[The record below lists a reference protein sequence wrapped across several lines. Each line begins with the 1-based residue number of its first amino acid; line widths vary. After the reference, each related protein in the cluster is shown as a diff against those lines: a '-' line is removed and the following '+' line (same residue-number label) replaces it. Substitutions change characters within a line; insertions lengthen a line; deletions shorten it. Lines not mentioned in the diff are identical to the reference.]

1 MYQRGSETS
10 KILEDL
16 MNIINWS
23 CKLKINSNLIKDEF
37 LTEDDKNFASYV
49 TQYDHGKLNI
59 FWQSLIKGY
68 DEIKISPHPHST
80 LEMILLRCAF
90 LLNDNPPDTLEE
102 KKKHEI
108 IQKEEKSSPNLDQAI
123 ENKVDAGIKI
133 SLKERIEIHQS
144 FFQFYGKNFSP
155 LMAGIIIEQC
165 EVVYFSENEKKLKIN
180 VLTDSFQGSEELK
193 QNFNKDFELDITV
206 KKNIENLESIK
217 ILYKKELIEQEMKT
231 DDFKKVL
238 AKFPNAKIIDIED
251 IERGD
256 ENDG

>member
-1 MYQRGSETS
+1 
-10 KILEDL
+10 
-16 MNIINWS
+16 
-23 CKLKINSNLIKDEF
+23 
-37 LTEDDKNFASYV
+37 
-49 TQYDHGKLNI
+49 
-59 FWQSLIKGY
+59 
-68 DEIKISPHPHST
+68 
-80 LEMILLRCAF
+80 MILLRCAF
-90 LLNDNPPDTLEE
+90 LLNDNPSDNSEE
-102 KKKHEI
+102 KKKPKI
-108 IQKEEKSSPNLDQAI
+108 SQKEGDYSPNLDQAI
-123 ENKVDAGIKI
+123 ENKVDTSVNI
-133 SLKERIEIHQS
+133 SLKERIELHQS

-165 EVVYFSENEKKLKIN
+165 EVVYFSEKEKKLIIN

-217 ILYKKELIEQEMKT
+217 ILYKKELIEQETKT